1 MQRSPGGSFDPARQL
16 RRRRGIPSAPHAGAI
31 LFALLT
37 AALGAGWARAAEPGE
52 QLVKLEALNQQW
64 IQDQV
69 WCGTTDVKIAYQ
81 DVSLRCD
88 EIEVDL
94 ATMWV
99 RAAGN
104 VIMDQGDV
112 RIACERLEFDL
123 RAKVG
128 TFHEVDAS
136 FPPSYRFRGR
146 ELEKLDETHY
156 RVVDG
161 LFTSCSLSEGEA
173 PPWSIEIREASFELE
188 GYGHFKGAALKV
200 RGVPVFYTP
209 RLLWPV
215 KRERAAG
222 MLVPNIGY
230 NDRRGAYLGNAF
242 FWPISR
248 SLDTTTYLDLYSKGY
263 VGVGQ
268 EVRWAPAENARG
280 DLLGYAVRDP
290 ETDNWQWK
298 LLGNYSQLFAGGYS
312 LKSEI
317 NDVSD
322 LDFFQRFERTF
333 DQNAMRTLF
342 SYVTLTRSWGPQT
355 INARADHRETYFSSA
370 TNATAVV
377 LERRPELEYR
387 LRSTRIGH
395 SPFYLSLVGV
405 ADQFRVERSAALTG
419 TYARFDLFPT
429 VSLLTPGLPWLNLTP
444 SVGARATYYTAQ
456 YGSNRTTLVEEPI
469 TRTYG
474 TLGLSVVGPSF
485 SRIWTGQDIKVKHL
499 LEPRLEY
506 AYVSDPGPVATIP
519 LFDEKDSV
527 LVTNRLRASLAN
539 RLFVKQGGGAG
550 REVATFEITQEYSFS
565 DLLTFPRSGFE
576 GSRRGPLG
584 LWLRTSPTQGTTAD
598 ARAELDAVTKKLR
611 STALSAGMSRPA
623 AQVNL
628 TWYSSFDPVS
638 GETTSSQSRI
648 GLGLGPPSAPW
659 RLDAS
664 AAYDIHRAELL
675 EHRYSLRWRGS
686 CWTAYLEFRD
696 YRIEPYRT
704 RDYRLAIDLTGL
716 GTFLD
721 VHGRTGSGGS

>member
-1 MQRSPGGSFDPARQL
+1 MTRSPHSLGSAYPL
-16 RRRRGIPSAPHAGAI
+16 RRQRGARPALHTAT
-31 LFALLT
+31 ALL
-37 AALGAGWARAAEPGE
+37 ALVAVAVGAGWIGAAEEAE

-94 ATMWV
+94 ATMGV
-99 RAAGN
+99 KAAGN
-104 VIMDQGDV
+104 VIMDQGNV

-128 TFHEVDAS
+128 RFYGVDAS

-156 RVVDG
+156 HVVDG

-173 PPWSIEIREASFELE
+173 PPWSIEIREASFEIE

-200 RGVPVFYTP
+200 RGVPIFYTP

-215 KRERAAG
+215 KRDRAAG
-222 MLVPNIGY
+222 MLVPNVGY

-268 EVRWAPAENARG
+268 EARWTPAENAQG
-280 DLLGYAVRDP
+280 EMLAYAIRDP
-290 ETDNWQWK
+290 SSNDWQWK
-298 LLGNYSQLFAGGYS
+298 LLGKYSQLFAGGYS

-342 SYVTLTRSWGPQT
+342 SYLTLTRSWGPQT
-355 INARADHRETYFSSA
+355 LNVRADHRETYFSSA
-370 TNATAVV
+370 TSATAVV
-377 LERRPELEYR
+377 MERRPELEYR
-387 LRSTRIGH
+387 LRSTRLGH
-395 SPFYLSLVGV
+395 SPFYLTLVGV
-405 ADQFRVERSAALTG
+405 ADQFRVERSATLIG
-419 TYARFDLFPT
+419 TYGRFDLFPT

-456 YGSNRTTLVEEPI
+456 YSSNRTTLVDEPI

-474 TLGLSVVGPSF
+474 TAGLSVVGPSF
-485 SRIWTGQDIKVKHL
+485 SRIWTGQGVKVKHL

-506 AYVSDPGPVATIP
+506 AYVSDPGAVASIP

-539 RLFVKQGGGAG
+539 RLFVKRGQGAG

-584 LWLRTSPTQGTTAD
+584 LWLRTSPTQGTTVD

-611 STALSAGMSRPA
+611 STALSTGMSLPST
-623 AQVNL
+623 QVNL
-628 TWYSSFDPVS
+628 TWYSSYDPVS
-638 GETTSSQSRI
+638 GATTSSQSRL
-648 GLGLGPPSAPW
+648 GLGLGPTSAPW

-664 AAYDIHRAELL
+664 AAYDIHRGKLL
-675 EHRYSLRWRGS
+675 EHRYALRWRGS

-721 VHGRTGSGGS
+721 VHGRTGSGGL